1 MPIRVREGNTWK
13 LVANPVGIPAT
24 VAGLYENYGPGE
36 TTQKVANTSYTNNTT
51 KLIHVSA
58 TIGIDRNTSLGSD
71 GTAKNLIAGSYVLA
85 SITSPQNVTTEVANI
100 RDNGN
105 QNTEYLFLNPQFF
118 VPVGYSYI
126 IKLYD
131 SDGNNWSDNTTYPN
145 AVETFAWSEFK
156 FQLQ

>member
-13 LVANPVGIPAT
+13 LVANPTGIPAT
-24 VAGLYENYGPGE
+24 VTGLYENYGPGE
-36 TTQKVANTSYTNNTT
+36 TTEKVANTSYTNNTT

-58 TIGIDRNTSLGSD
+58 TIGIDRNASIGSNTS
-71 GTAKNLIAGSYVLA
+71 AKTLIAGSYILA

-105 QNTEYLFLNPQFF
+105 QNTKYLFLNPQFF

-131 SDGNNWSDNTTYPN
+131 SDDNNWSDNTTYPN

-156 FQLQ
+156 FELQ

>member
-13 LVANPVGIPAT
+13 LVANPIGIPAT
-24 VAGLYENYGPGE
+24 VTGSYEHYGPGE
-36 TTQKVANTSYTNNTT
+36 TTEKVANTSYTNNTT

-58 TIGIDRNTSLGSD
+58 TIGIDRNTSIGS
-71 GTAKNLIAGSYVLA
+71 GQNAKDLIAGSYVLA

-105 QNTEYLFLNPQFF
+105 QNTAYLFLNPQFF

-131 SDGNNWSDNTTYPN
+131 SDDNNWSDNTAYPN

>member
-13 LVANPVGIPAT
+13 LVANPTGIPAT
-24 VAGLYENYGPGE
+24 VTGLYENYGPGE
-36 TTQKVANTSYTNNTT
+36 TTEKVANTSYTNNTT

-58 TIGIDRNTSLGSD
+58 TIGIDRNASIGS
-71 GTAKNLIAGSYVLA
+71 GGNAKTLIAGSYVLA

-100 RDNGN
+100 RDNGSEKT
-105 QNTEYLFLNPQFF
+105 QYLFLNPQFF

-131 SDGNNWSDNTTYPN
+131 SDDNDWSQSTTYPN

>member
-13 LVANPVGIPAT
+13 LVANPIGISDT
-24 VAGLYENYGPGE
+24 VTGLYENYGPGE
-36 TTQKVANTSYTNNTT
+36 TTEKVANTSYTNNTT

-58 TIGIDRNTSLGSD
+58 TIGIDRNASIGS
-71 GTAKNLIAGSYVLA
+71 GSNAKTLIAGSYILA

-100 RDNGN
+100 RDNGSEKT
-105 QNTEYLFLNPQFF
+105 QYLFLNPQFF

-131 SDGNNWSDNTTYPN
+131 ADDNNWSDNTTYPN